1 MKITFALFVPVFAVF
16 VSACGNLQSLKRAEV
31 PKPLKEY
38 PVALSSQRPPSGV
51 SPNAIEIPNRSLFL
65 KQTAGGSVAVGLLF
79 GPLGV
84 LANIANIERLS
95 KELAENSKG
104 SSLLQVDAIEEAA
117 EAWAEKPI
125 EVGPNS
131 LQLRPYIILFPDDG
145 RKSIT
150 VIGGVYVT
158 SSYVIEGGKFW
169 NANYHYVL
177 PNVRGFE
184 VLERPM
190 EQGQLAMFRDE
201 LRDAFRQIRIELQ
214 RDLSPSQANRRVAL
228 VWAEPL
234 KVSML
239 GFAGFTSG
247 DVETDPSGRLVIR
260 TNVDNWGG
268 TVGAALR
275 DTPHQVWIF
284 SKPTQYR
291 FDAEPQERKVQ

>member
-1 MKITFALFVPVFAVF
+1 MKITFALFVPIFAVF
-16 VSACGNLQSLKRAEV
+16 ISACGNLQRLKPAEV
-31 PKPLKEY
+31 PQPLKAY
-38 PVALSSQRPPSGV
+38 PVALSSQRPPPGV
-51 SPNAIEIPNRSLFL
+51 SPSAIEIPNRSVFL
-65 KQTAGGSVAVGLLF
+65 KQTVGGSAAVGLLF

-95 KELAENSKG
+95 KELAESSKG
-104 SSLLQVDAIEEAA
+104 SSLFQIDAIDEAA
-117 EAWAEKPI
+117 KAWAEKPI
-125 EVGPNS
+125 QHGPNS
-131 LQLRPYIILFPDDG
+131 LQLRPYVILYPDDG

-158 SSYVIEGGKFW
+158 SSYAIEGGNVW
-169 NANYHYVL
+169 NADYHYVL
-177 PNVRGFE
+177 PTVRGFE

-190 EQGQLAMFRDE
+190 EQGQLASFRDE
-201 LRDAFRQIRIELQ
+201 LRDGFRQIRLELQ
-214 RDLSPSQANRRVAL
+214 RDLASEQANRRVAL

-234 KVSML
+234 KASML

-247 DVETDPSGRLVIR
+247 DVETDPSGRIVIR

-284 SKPTQYR
+284 SRPTQYR
-291 FDAEPQERKVQ
+291 FDAEPQERKAQ